1 MSDAGCA
8 AAILKGALEAA
19 ALNVLVNTKTM
30 ADRAAAQRL
39 NERCFA
45 LLERGA
51 EGERIF
57 RAVREQLT

>member
-1 MSDAGCA
+1 M
-8 AAILKGALEAA
+8 
-19 ALNVLVNTKTM
+19 T
-30 ADRAAAQRL
+30 DRAAAQRL